1 VDATEL
7 FTGTL
12 TSSAVA
18 MHFESAK
25 KVQVFPGA
33 CEGTG
38 SYSFSPNY
46 DGRTVIIICA
56 VFLFTVVYGSLHSV
70 QVFGLYTFLPASQ

>member
-1 VDATEL
+1 VRGLEGPLLGLFFRRGGALWTLTEL

-38 SYSFSPNY
+38 SYFFHQTLMAAPS
-46 DGRTVIIICA
+46 
-56 VFLFTVVYGSLHSV
+56 
-70 QVFGLYTFLPASQ
+70 